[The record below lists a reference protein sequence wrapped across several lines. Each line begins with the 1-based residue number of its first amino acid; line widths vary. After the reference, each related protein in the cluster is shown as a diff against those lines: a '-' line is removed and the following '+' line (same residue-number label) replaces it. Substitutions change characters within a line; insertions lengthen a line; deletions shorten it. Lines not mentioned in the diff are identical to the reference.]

1 MMYKDAII
9 QTIERLKAEK
19 RRAEERYSRTRSQE
33 SIDSIALFA
42 RQIEQWKNVLPH
54 GRYRKELKP
63 ADMAELVMRTGRTSI
78 DVRDRE
84 RSDKRYFN
92 F

>member
-1 MMYKDAII
+1 MHKDEII
-9 QTIERLKAEK
+9 KTIERLEAEK
-19 RRAEERYSRTRSQE
+19 QRAEERYSRNHSQE
-33 SIDSIALFA
+33 SIDSIALFT

-54 GRYRKELKP
+54 GRSRKELKP
-63 ADMAELVMRTGRTSI
+63 SDMAELIMRTGRTSI

-84 RSDKRYFN
+84 RSNKRYFN

>member
-1 MMYKDAII
+1 MMYKDDIVK
-9 QTIERLKAEK
+9 TIERLESEK
-19 RRAEERYSRTRSQE
+19 RRAEERYSHSHSQE
-33 SIDSIALFA
+33 SIDSIALFT

-63 ADMAELVMRTGRTSI
+63 ADMAELTMRTGRTSI
-78 DVRDRE
+78 DVRARK
-84 RSDKRYFN
+84 RSNKRYFN